1 MAEAFPPGLSLVRP
15 SQRMSAIRPT
25 RIHTRNAGSSFS
37 CKVIISLYLS
47 PLPSISHVTLLFVV
61 RAYAALTMPGG
72 AEHWNL
78 ENFKKEL
85 DKLKAK
91 HPEISDDFPF
101 GSAQPQT
108 NVGEEQ
114 NQELQQTTEEE
125 QQRQEQE
132 ELERQETEKK
142 KHAEKKAREEE
153 EKETKRRE
161 EEKKKNE
168 DEIAKKIA
176 EEKKEEEISK
186 KAVEEKNRL
195 EEESK
200 RKHHEDI
207 AKQAQ
212 VQQAEQE
219 RLQRERVELAESSR
233 AVQAAASQVVQIA
246 ERQNEVKRIEVEE
259 MLAAAERRRKEH
271 EEEKMQLEQEEKE
284 LAEARKQSME
294 EHKENEAR
302 EKKRREELTVA
313 YEKSVENQQRL
324 IQMSAPT
331 STSQVMPVTPLP
343 AGMTKLKFTYSL
355 IDFVMYDPDEYGKKV
370 FSEILRVSGVDQDGG
385 NYDRTLRIMDIVKI
399 YSEST
404 LYICLGFV
412 AQPGLGPASNN
423 IVKAHLVRLPS
434 TFQQGSDRIP
444 VTCDTVFN
452 NDKDSPLVR
461 RACKKMHILQDLR
474 VVDGVHHVVRL
485 RSGTADA
492 PTLLHDLVVQKKDM
506 FVAGLRQ
513 RHAEEK
519 LKLER
524 VHQKSQKS
532 KVALQDRADQKAEAT
547 VLAKYRKDIK
557 KLTDQAA
564 AVSKNHKAELVAL
577 SKTHKKEVVSLTK

>member
-125 QQRQEQE
+125 QQRQEQDSE
-132 ELERQETEKK
+132 EMERQETEKK
-142 KHAEKKAREEE
+142 KPPEKKAREEE

-176 EEKKEEEISK
+176 EEKKEEENSK
-186 KAVEEKNRL
+186 KAVEEKKRL

-302 EKKRREELTVA
+302 EKKRHEELTVA

-343 AGMTKLKFTYSL
+343 ADMTKLKFTYSL
-355 IDFVMYDPDEYGKKV
+355 IDFVMYDPDEYDKKV

-385 NYDRTLRIMDIVKI
+385 EYDRTLRIMDIVKI
-399 YSEST
+399 YSEVT
-404 LYICLGFV
+404 LYVCLGFV
-412 AQPGLGPASNN
+412 TQPRLGPASNN

-434 TFQQGSDRIP
+434 TFQ
-444 VTCDTVFN
+444 
-452 NDKDSPLVR
+452 
-461 RACKKMHILQDLR
+461 
-474 VVDGVHHVVRL
+474 
-485 RSGTADA
+485 
-492 PTLLHDLVVQKKDM
+492 
-506 FVAGLRQ
+506 
-513 RHAEEK
+513 
-519 LKLER
+519 
-524 VHQKSQKS
+524 
-532 KVALQDRADQKAEAT
+532 
-547 VLAKYRKDIK
+547 
-557 KLTDQAA
+557 
-564 AVSKNHKAELVAL
+564 
-577 SKTHKKEVVSLTK
+577 